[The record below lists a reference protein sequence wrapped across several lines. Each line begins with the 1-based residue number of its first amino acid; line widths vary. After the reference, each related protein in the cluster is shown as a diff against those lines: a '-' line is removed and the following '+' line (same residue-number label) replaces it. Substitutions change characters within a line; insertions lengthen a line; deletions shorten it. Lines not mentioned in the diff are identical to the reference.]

1 MTFNQKFKNCLI
13 DSVANLRELGKE
25 KSYQEIIAESVEKK
39 KRGITVKLFKKVNI
53 FKKIA
58 NVWNYFFCNKVYID
72 DLDSKTLLSILIA
85 YHKYQWAERNDTP
98 ENSAEKLV
106 TGLEKQI
113 KGEKDEH
120 DLVVERFEKD
130 ITKDS

>member
-1 MTFNQKFKNCLI
+1 MTFNQKFKNCLNE
-13 DSVANLRELGKE
+13 SVANLRELGKE
-25 KSYQEIIAESVEKK
+25 TSYQEIIAESVEKK
-39 KRGITVKLFKKVNI
+39 KRGINVKLFNKVNI
-53 FKKIA
+53 FKKVV
-58 NVWNYFFCNKVYID
+58 NVWNYLFFNKVYID

-106 TGLEKQI
+106 TDLEKQI

-120 DLVVERFEKD
+120 DLVIERFEKD